1 MGQQTGWLA
10 MSDSR
15 KNPSV
20 VVIGAGMTGIMLV
33 VKLRQAGI
41 INITLLEKKDS
52 VGGTWRENTYPGVA
66 CDVPGHAYTYSF
78 APNPEWSSLFA
89 PGSEIHQYFID
100 VYQKYGVNTCT
111 HFNEGVTSCVYN
123 DGKWTVESS
132 KGNTYVADLVF
143 AATGMLHHPVIPDF
157 PGLDAFNGVKMHSA
171 EWDHAVALEGKR
183 IGVIGNGSSGA
194 QLIPELIN
202 KADTDVTVFQ
212 RTPQWLVKV
221 VDKPYLEK
229 DKMRFRKKPAAM
241 QRVKD
246 AALFIYGKGTAALA
260 SDSRWYRMVHKGM
273 AWNARRYLNSSIK
286 DPELRAKLTPDYK
299 LGCKRVVMNA
309 TFYEAIQKPNA
320 HLVTDGIERIEAGGI
335 RTVDGQFHPLD
346 VLVFATGFDPSA
358 YMRPMNFVGR
368 AGLSIKEAWAHKIQA
383 YRSLCLAGFPNF
395 FLMLGPN
402 SPIGNYSVIA
412 ISEMQAD
419 YALQLVSQWQAGK
432 LETIEVKPEAVQ
444 GWSAMLKEKM
454 AHTVWTSGCNS
465 WYLDGDGD
473 PVLWPGN
480 WKQWVAEMRAPE
492 IGDFYATEPCEE
504 GDEQAVS
511 DVA

>member
-100 VYQKYGVNTCT
+100 VYQKYGVDTCT
-111 HFNEGVTSCVYN
+111 HFNEAVTSCVYG

-143 AATGMLHHPVIPDF
+143 AATGMLHHPVTPDF

-171 EWDHAVALEGKR
+171 QWDHTVDLEGKR

-212 RTPQWLVKV
+212 RTPQWLIKV
-221 VDKPYLEK
+221 VDKPYSEK
-229 DKMRFRKKPAAM
+229 DKMRFRKKPVAM

-246 AALFIYGKGTAALA
+246 AVLFIYGKGTAALA
-260 SDSRWYRMVHKGM
+260 SDSPWYRIVHKGM

-299 LGCKRVVMNA
+299 LGCKRVVMNS
-309 TFYEAIQKPNA
+309 TFYEAIQKSNA
-320 HLVTDGIERIEAGGI
+320 HLVTDGIERIEAGGV

-346 VLVFATGFDPSA
+346 ALVFATGFDPLA

-368 AGLSIKEAWAHKIQA
+368 AGLSIKEAWADKIQA

-419 YALQLVSQWQAGK
+419 YALQLVSQWQAGQ

-444 GWSAMLKEKM
+444 GWSAMLQEKM
-454 AHTVWTSGCNS
+454 GHTVWASGCNS

-473 PVLWPGN
+473 PLLWPGN
-480 WKQWVAEMRAPE
+480 WKQWVAEMRSPE
-492 IGDFYATEPCEE
+492 IGDFYAVEPCEE
-504 GDEQAVS
+504 GVEQAVS

>member
-1 MGQQTGWLA
+1 
-10 MSDSR
+10 MSDNR

-33 VKLRQAGI
+33 IKLREAGI
-41 INITLLEKKDS
+41 INVTLLEKKES

-100 VYQKYGVNTCT
+100 VYHKYGVDTCT
-111 HFNEGVTSCVYN
+111 RFNEAVTSCVYQ
-123 DGKWTVESS
+123 DGKWKLESS
-132 KGNTYVADLVF
+132 QGNTYVADLVF

-157 PGLDAFNGVKMHSA
+157 EGLDSFTGVTMHSA
-171 EWDHAVALEGKR
+171 QWDHSVQLEGKR

-194 QLIPELIN
+194 QLIPELID

-221 VDKPYLEK
+221 VDKPYSEQ
-229 DKMRFRKKPAAM
+229 DKERFRNKPAAM

-246 AALFIYGKGTAALA
+246 GALFVYGKGTAALA
-260 SDSRWYRMVHKGM
+260 SDSPWYRLIHKAM
-273 AWNARRYLNSSIK
+273 AWNARRYLKQSIK

-309 TFYEAIQKPNA
+309 TFYDAIQKPNA
-320 HLVTDGIERIEAGGI
+320 HLVTEGIDRFEEGGI
-335 RTVDGQFHPLD
+335 RTTDGQFHPLD
-346 VLVFATGFDPSA
+346 AVVFATGFDPSA

-368 AGLSIKEAWAHKIQA
+368 AGLTIKEAWSKKIQA
-383 YRSLCLAGFPNF
+383 YRSLCLPGFPNF

-419 YALQLVSQWQAGK
+419 YALQLVSHWQAGE
-432 LETIEVKPEAVQ
+432 LETIEVKPEALG
-444 GWSAMLKEKM
+444 GWNAMLREKM
-454 AHTVWTSGCNS
+454 KHTVWTSGCNS
-465 WYLDGDGD
+465 WYLDGEGD
-473 PVLWPGN
+473 PLLWPGN
-480 WKQWVAEMRAPE
+480 WKQWVAEMKAPA
-492 IGDFYATEPCEE
+492 ISDFYRASPAAHNS
-504 GDEQAVS
+504 DADVS